1 MKLPSF
7 VSITRPDGLPMEGR
21 PGHTLTPE
29 QYLAFVARVS
39 SPQNQDNHDTAEK
52 LLRYCLVNAHWS
64 VFETVTMTLQ
74 VHTSRAIMA
83 QILRHHSFRFQ
94 EFSQRY
100 APVDIPLTP
109 EGWRD
114 VEMRFTHDKGN
125 RQGSDEDSAAPMGL
139 SHMAQVACAESAK
152 AYRRLLEADIAPEC
166 ARMVLPLATPTT
178 AYMIGSIR
186 SWITYFW
193 QRGSGPF
200 GHAQKEHR
208 KQVADP
214 AFDIFREHFPA
225 LAQIVSDGIMRYV
238 TYEELETLK
247 LLKSGKAT
255 VVLGA

>member
-21 PGHTLTPE
+21 PGNTLTPE
-29 QYLAFVARVS
+29 QYLAYVARVS
-39 SPQNQDNHDTAEK
+39 SPQNQDNHDTAER
-52 LLRYCLVNAHWS
+52 LLRYCLVNSHWS

-74 VHTSRAIMA
+74 VHTSRAVMA

-100 APVDIPLTP
+100 APVEVPMQP

-114 VEMRFTHDKGN
+114 LEMRFAHDKGN
-125 RQGSDEDSAAPMGL
+125 RQGSDEAGESPMGL
-139 SHMAQVACAESAK
+139 THLAQSACADSAR
-152 AYRRLLEADIAPEC
+152 AYKRLLDSGIAPEC

-178 AYMIGSIR
+178 AYMIGNVR

-193 QRGSGPF
+193 QRGSGPC

-208 KQVADP
+208 VQVADP

-225 LAQIVSDGIMRYV
+225 LAKVVSEGIMRYV
-238 TYEELETLK
+238 TYEDLE
-247 LLKSGKAT
+247 LLKQFKAT
-255 VVLGA
+255 REGAKA